1 MSVTHCNNP
10 HAGGYNPNSY
20 SSDPEVWKRHV
31 AEAHEETYAG
41 SVLRTGEH
49 NWHDDSDFY
58 AMVWDEETQSVKEVY
73 AGTTRSW
80 AYHDGAHVD
89 ATPEAR
95 AKAVAWQT
103 ERLIAAFTLERL
115 TKIDFGTEVRSLTTR
130 GKNKG
135 VVGVVE
141 QFRDNGFGPG
151 KIVLVKTEANAW
163 GSWIDLSRVEPTKT
177 ELTPEELAG
186 VVESAK
192 NRAYSMYGK
201 K

>member
-1 MSVTHCNNP
+1 MSVINCTNP
-10 HAGGYNPNSY
+10 RAGGFDPNKGGY
-20 SSDPEVWKRHV
+20 DAEAYKRHSD
-31 AEAHEETYAG
+31 AGHQKTYVG
-41 SVLRTGEH
+41 CVLRTGEH

-89 ATPEAR
+89 ATPEVRAR
-95 AKAVAWQT
+95 AVAWQT
-103 ERLIAAFTLERL
+103 ERLIEAFTLERL

-163 GSWIDLSRVEPTKT
+163 GSWIDLSRVAPTKT